1 MPFLVPLLNSLVSG
15 LAWVFRTRIGQ
26 WAAAALAW
34 FGLSWATHEFAVEP
48 WIDNM
53 TELTQ
58 TGTSVGGEWGGVLVA
73 YLGIMKFD
81 VACTMIASA
90 VAAKFAVGAAKA
102 FLVKKA

>member
-1 MPFLVPLLNSLVSG
+1 MPVLAPLLSALVSG
-15 LAWVFRTRIGQ
+15 LAWMFRTRIGQ
-26 WAAAALAW
+26 WVAAALAW

-53 TELTQ
+53 KDFTM
-58 TGTSVGGEWGGVLVA
+58 TGTGGEWGSVLIA

-90 VAAKFAVGAAKA
+90 VAAKYAVGSARA